1 MNIFIIIS
9 FIIKSIQSV
18 KIVYTNFINGLKGY
32 YVEFKM
38 GNNLKDIKKY
48 INLQT
53 SYTLIPNTLF
63 NNNSSTSLQ
72 IIDYNKEI
80 KLNNYKSN
88 VSVFKDFLYLN
99 KSIYIPFT
107 FYSIPSVLNYDPLFE
122 GFNFGYK
129 IKNEMF
135 SIVHLLKK
143 YKYIDS
149 LKFGFYHKMM
159 TNNSTLYFGGF
170 PENLNLD
177 KYNENL
183 ECKIN
188 SKKNLWGCVLTHIF
202 IENKNNV
209 NLQNLKN
216 RYIYYN
222 RKINQYYSYYNP
234 KIKGIDVPS
243 SFYHFLLINVFSHYF
258 NLKQCKFDIIYNEK
272 IISCKTDVIDNI
284 QPLIFCFE
292 EKCIKLNFTYLFE
305 NKGEYSYL
313 NIQINKYFKNYKDN
327 ENNFGFGRAFLD
339 QFHSLFSYENNYI
352 QFYSR
357 RNNTIFDSNLF
368 YLKNKNK
375 FSWLKVLIYF
385 ILVIIL
391 LLLYILFLKYKYERK
406 KNYYVKIENKNIKN
420 K

>member
-9 FIIKSIQSV
+9 FIINSIQSI
-18 KIVYTNFINGLKGY
+18 KIIHTNFINGLKGY

-107 FYSIPSVLNYDPLFE
+107 FYSIPSVLNYDPLYE

-188 SKKNLWGCVLTHIF
+188 
-202 IENKNNV
+202 
-209 NLQNLKN
+209 
-216 RYIYYN
+216 
-222 RKINQYYSYYNP
+222 
-234 KIKGIDVPS
+234 
-243 SFYHFLLINVFSHYF
+243 
-258 NLKQCKFDIIYNEK
+258 
-272 IISCKTDVIDNI
+272 
-284 QPLIFCFE
+284 
-292 EKCIKLNFTYLFE
+292 
-305 NKGEYSYL
+305 
-313 NIQINKYFKNYKDN
+313 
-327 ENNFGFGRAFLD
+327 
-339 QFHSLFSYENNYI
+339 
-352 QFYSR
+352 
-357 RNNTIFDSNLF
+357 
-368 YLKNKNK
+368 
-375 FSWLKVLIYF
+375 
-385 ILVIIL
+385 
-391 LLLYILFLKYKYERK
+391 
-406 KNYYVKIENKNIKN
+406 
-420 K
+420 